1 MSYLATG
8 KVDTLQIQPLVTHKG
23 ESGRRTTLTSFQTM
37 LQTEQTENSAAS
49 GETDSTESSQCYSGV
64 TFRDPVTGQAVR
76 YIEAGSEEDT
86 ASTTGKASAKSSSA
100 SSTSKS
106 SSGSQT
112 TSASS
117 MKTTPYD
124 TYFKKAAKKY
134 GVSESLL
141 KGIAKAES
149 NFNARDLSSSGAMG
163 VMQLMPETAR
173 SLGVDD
179 PYDPE
184 QNILG
189 GAKCIAQ
196 KLKEFNG
203 DVKLALAAYNAGS
216 GAVKRAGGI
225 PSQCKS
231 YVNKVLSYQEAY
243 ETAKKVG

>member
-1 MSYLATG
+1 MSDLTTG
-8 KVDTLQIQPLVTHKG
+8 RVDTLLIQPLVRHKG
-23 ESGRRTTLTSFQTM
+23 ETGRRTTITGFQTM
-37 LQTEQTENSAAS
+37 LQTEQSETTSSEKTS
-49 GETDSTESSQCYSGV
+49 GTTTAQTQSEVIYH
-64 TFRDPVTGQAVR
+64 DPMTGKAVR
-76 YIEAGSEEDT
+76 YVEVGSEEDSTSSADKTT
-86 ASTTGKASAKSSSA
+86 AKSKSAAYTQKSSSK
-100 SSTSKS
+100 SK
-106 SSGSQT
+106 T

-117 MKTTPYD
+117 MKTTKYD
-124 TYFKKAAKKY
+124 AYFKKAAKKY

-149 NFNARDLSSSGAMG
+149 NFNPRDLSGSGAMG
-163 VMQLMPETAR
+163 IMQLMPETAR

-184 QNILG
+184 QNIMG

-196 KLKEFNG
+196 KLKEFHG

-225 PSQCKS
+225 PSRCQS
-231 YVNKVLSYQEAY
+231 YIKKVLSYQEAF